1 MFWIVTA
8 ASSAWTGPLLH
19 RLSLLDRAA
28 ETAPIVEA
36 ALGVCHAL
44 EDGTVSHTVS
54 LDVLSRRQC
63 DRGLLDHDL
72 FDDSLQDVLLDA
84 LAQVAGGAS
93 SSGLSIDD
101 APSSRVL
108 EVAAA
113 TAASARF
120 ALLSTSERVATLE
133 ALEAAAT
140 SRRCS
145 DARSA
150 ALSSEERA
158 AFDGEASAS
167 HDECII
173 AALYSVAAGLL
184 AAVPRLA
191 RLGFPASELGVR
203 CLVASARR
211 AGSQRAAAS
220 LGHLWHAGDTGA
232 APLTL
237 LSDEAASTGSD
248 QGSRTLVVAFSS
260 LGWNG
265 LVRPEWG
272 GTLQAGIGA
281 ETELAIGGGGIDVA
295 HALDVS
301 RSWFLTDPKSGE
313 YDDGAWWDAS
323 LAALCAPYRR
333 VCLLGESMGGTA
345 ALRFATH
352 ATHSVIAL
360 APQVDLRDFG
370 CCTRSDFDDERKARL
385 RLAIARATAQTQ
397 ARVVL
402 HVGRDADD
410 LYQLTH
416 LPAVVEL
423 FGSRDGGAGG
433 EAPEDPLPRDGVS
446 TSHAVVSRRL
456 RVVKH
461 DIEGHAVGQGLKEHG
476 SLSQVILADILPAT
490 TATATASRAPR
501 PQLPPPL
508 PSMRVEVG
516 GSGWAAAAAESL
528 DVHGLVVVASPPS
541 APPLVALELCA
552 ACCAAS
558 VERLEDLLGRI
569 ARRGVDRSDEF
580 RFLELTHREGL
591 RFDMPLGCGVET
603 AGSLTHASPDDADA
617 PSGSRAA
624 GSRQQGSRAH
634 EARAAAAVAREGRAE
649 AAFALE
655 ASAEAAYA
663 GLHQAADA
671 IAREALAAVVRR
683 APSESRFSGVSQ
695 PPMAGCVIS
704 LPSASAQ
711 AWHSDGAE
719 PGLYNVFV
727 PLVSLTLANGPTELR
742 PATHHHEGTARGHVA
757 PRMAPLVR
765 AGELLLFD
773 YRVRHRGLANDC
785 KEPRP
790 VAYLTYAI
798 GEARDANFPDACT
811 LAYD

>member
-1 MFWIVTA
+1 MSCVLFVATVALVTR
-8 ASSAWTGPLLH
+8 GPLLH

-44 EDGTVSHTVS
+44 GDGAVSHTCS

-63 DRGLLDHDL
+63 SRGLLDHDL

-84 LAQVAGGAS
+84 LAQVAGGARA
-93 SSGLSIDD
+93 SGLSIDD

-113 TAASARF
+113 TTASARF
-120 ALLSTSERVATLE
+120 ALLSTSERAAALE

-140 SRRCS
+140 SRACS

-150 ALSSEERA
+150 ALSSEE
-158 AFDGEASAS
+158 AFDGAASAS

-232 APLTL
+232 APLIL
-237 LSDEAASTGSD
+237 LSDDAASTGSD

-272 GTLQAGIGA
+272 STLRAGSGA
-281 ETELAIGGGGIDVA
+281 ETKVAIGGGGIDVA

-313 YDDGAWWDAS
+313 YDDGAWWDTS
-323 LAALCAPYRR
+323 LAALCAPYGR

-345 ALRFATH
+345 ALRFARH

-370 CCTRSDFDDERKARL
+370 CCTRSDFDDARKARL
-385 RLAIARATAQTQ
+385 RLAIARAAAQTQ

-402 HVGRDADD
+402 HVGRDPDD
-410 LYQLTH
+410 LYQLRH
-416 LPAVVEL
+416 LPVVVEL
-423 FGSRDGGAGG
+423 FCSQNGGAGA
-433 EAPEDPLPRDGVS
+433 EAPEDPLPRDGMS
-446 TSHAVVSRRL
+446 ASHAVGSRRL

-476 SLSQVILADILPAT
+476 SLSAVILADILPAT
-490 TATATASRAPR
+490 TATAVASRAPR

-508 PSMRVEVG
+508 PSMRVEVA

-528 DVHGLVVVASPPS
+528 DVHGLVVLSSPPS
-541 APPLVALELCA
+541 APPLVGLELCA

-558 VERLEDLLGRI
+558 EDRLEELLGRI

-591 RFDMPLGCGVET
+591 RFDMPLGCGVVA
-603 AGSLTHASPDDADA
+603 AGSVTHSSPDDADA
-617 PSGSRAA
+617 PSGIRALE
-624 GSRQQGSRAH
+624 GRAT
-634 EARAAAAVAREGRAE
+634 AAVAREGRAE
-649 AAFALE
+649 AAFDLE
-655 ASAEAAYA
+655 AGAEAAFA

-683 APSESRFSGVSQ
+683 APAECRFSGISQ

-711 AWHSDGAE
+711 VWHSDGAE

-727 PLVSLTLANGPTELR
+727 PLVSLTMANGPTELR
-742 PATHHHEGTARGHVA
+742 PATHRHEGTARGHVA

-790 VAYLTYAI
+790 VAYLTYAV